1 MSAYKN
7 LSRRGF
13 LGESACAALGSTSVM
28 STLLNLKMA
37 NNAVAAGLGPGNDHK
52 SLVCLFLHGG
62 IDSYNLLTP
71 RDATRYAEYSTART
85 NLALSNAE
93 LLPLSQAAGGD
104 GLDYGL
110 NPATSDI
117 QELFNGLAGDA
128 NNRKLSFISNI
139 GTLVQPTSMAEY
151 KSKSVPLPRSLFSH
165 SDQTEQWQ
173 TSLPR
178 GDINLTGWAGRV
190 ADILHADCNAGAL
203 SSMSISFAG
212 NNIFQVGRNTQQFV
226 MTSNGALTFSQ
237 RSSGDHPSAV
247 KNLALKSLMEQEY
260 ANLMEKAFAELT
272 TESLEQQ
279 EFIQTEFDALA
290 SNFAGVTFPDTGI
303 GRNLLAA
310 LKTVSLR
317 EKLNLRRQTLF
328 VSRGGWDHH
337 SELIAPQYE
346 MLSDLSPALAAF
358 QQGIDNLGLTDS
370 VLTFSA
376 SDFARTLRSN
386 GSGSDHAWGG
396 NQFVMGGPVGG
407 GQVLGQYPSLALD
420 SPDDVG
426 RGGRILPTTS
436 VDQLFAELLLWFGL
450 DGAANF
456 EQVLPNLDNFY
467 EISDADPADPS
478 TLPIG
483 FLKPNAY
490 VKPDA
495 S

>member
-37 NNAVAAGLGPGNDHK
+37 NNAVAAGLPPDPNDRK
-52 SLVCLFLHGG
+52 SLVCIYLHGG
-62 IDSYNLLTP
+62 IDSFNFLVP
-71 RDATRYAEYSTART
+71 RDATRYAEYATART
-85 NLALSNAE
+85 NLALPNGE
-93 LLPLSQAAGGD
+93 LLPLTQGANGD
-104 GLDYGL
+104 GQDYGL
-110 NPATSDI
+110 NPATTEL
-117 QELFNGLAGDA
+117 QELFNGIGGNAAD
-128 NNRKLSFISNI
+128 RRLSFISNI
-139 GTLVQPTSMAEY
+139 GTLVEPTTLTQY
-151 KSKSVPLPRSLFSH
+151 KDRSVPLPQSLFSH
-165 SDQTEQWQ
+165 SNQTEQWQ
-173 TSLPR
+173 TSLPL
-178 GDINLTGWAGRV
+178 GDVNLTGWAGRV
-190 ADILHADCNAGAL
+190 ADILHSTCNIGAK

-212 NNIFQVGRNTQQFV
+212 NNIFQVGKNTQQFV

-237 RSSGDHPSAV
+237 QTGTNHPTAV
-247 KNLALKSLMEQEY
+247 KNMALRSLMEQEY
-260 ANLMEKAFAELT
+260 TNLMEKAFAELT
-272 TESLEQQ
+272 TESLDQQ
-279 EFIQTEFDALA
+279 EFIQTEFDAIPE
-290 SNFAGVTFPDTGI
+290 NFAGVTFPDTGI

-310 LKTVSLR
+310 LKTISLR

-337 SELIAPQYE
+337 SELIAPQFNL
-346 MLSDLSPALAAF
+346 LSELSPALAAF
-358 QQGIDNLGLTDS
+358 QQGIDNLGLSDS

-407 GQVLGQYPSLALD
+407 GQVLGEYPSLALD
-420 SPDDVG
+420 SPNDVG

-450 DGAANF
+450 DGASNF
-456 EQVLPNLDNFY
+456 DQVLPNLSNFY
-467 EISDADPADPS
+467 DLSGSDPADPT

-483 FLKPNAY
+483 FLKPNAF
-490 VKPDA
+490 V
-495 S
+495 